1 MVRHHLH
8 LHPPLL
14 LDGGH
19 RVALLVLI
27 GDQLRLVRVRGMVR
41 VRVRARAR
49 GRDRVRVRFRLE
61 REQLRLDHGAG
72 GVAQA
77 RGEPAPLADEVR
89 VAIDVLAEL

>member
-1 MVRHHLH
+1 MVGHHLH

-14 LDGGH
+14 LDCGH
-19 RVALLVLI
+19 RIALLVLI
-27 GDQLRLVRVRGMVR
+27 GDQLRPVRGMVR
-41 VRVRARAR
+41 ARARAR
-49 GRDRVRVRFRLE
+49 VRDRVRVRVRLE
-61 REQLRLDHGAG
+61 REQLHLDHGAG

>member
-1 MVRHHLH
+1 MVGHHLH

-14 LDGGH
+14 LDCGH
-19 RVALLVLI
+19 RIALLVLI
-27 GDQLRLVRVRGMVR
+27 GDQLRLVRGM
-41 VRVRARAR
+41 VRARAR
-49 GRDRVRVRFRLE
+49 ARVRDRVRARIRLE
-61 REQLRLDHGAG
+61 REQLHLDHGAG

>member
-1 MVRHHLH
+1 MVGHHLH

-14 LDGGH
+14 LDCGH
-19 RVALLVLI
+19 RIALLVLI
-27 GDQLRLVRVRGMVR
+27 GDQLRLVRGM
-41 VRVRARAR
+41 VRARAR
-49 GRDRVRVRFRLE
+49 ARVRDRVRVRVRLE
-61 REQLRLDHGAG
+61 REQLHLDHGAG

>member
-1 MVRHHLH
+1 MVGHHLH

-14 LDGGH
+14 LDCGH
-19 RVALLVLI
+19 RIALLVLI
-27 GDQLRLVRVRGMVR
+27 GDQLRLLRGM
-41 VRVRARAR
+41 VRARAR
-49 GRDRVRVRFRLE
+49 ARVRDRVRVRVRLE
-61 REQLRLDHGAG
+61 REQLHLDHGAG

>member
-27 GDQLRLVRVRGMVR
+27 GDQLRLVRVR
-41 VRVRARAR
+41 VRARDR
-49 GRDRVRVRFRLE
+49 DRDRVKVRVRLE

>member
-27 GDQLRLVRVRGMVR
+27 GDQLRLVRVRGM